1 MNGAGVAVLA
11 VAFAAFSIAVKREV
25 VRNGAA
31 STLNGVSVGKA
42 MPDATLKDTSGAPVT
57 LSALR
62 KDKKVV
68 LVNFWGTWCAPCRIE
83 MPAFEKLYKAQRD
96 SGFLIVAIDEG
107 EPRDSLTRYLAKKPV
122 SFLILIDSAGKFA
135 DRLGVQAF
143 PTSILVTSDGR
154 VARVVEGLETY
165 LAMEVEG
172 MLRTKG
178 TAAVAAPGAV
188 VRVTKRP
195 Q

>member
-1 MNGAGVAVLA
+1 
-11 VAFAAFSIAVKREV
+11 
-25 VRNGAA
+25 
-31 STLNGVSVGKA
+31 
-42 MPDATLKDTSGAPVT
+42 
-57 LSALR
+57 
-62 KDKKVV
+62 
-68 LVNFWGTWCAPCRIE
+68 
-83 MPAFEKLYKAQRD
+83 
-96 SGFLIVAIDEG
+96 
-107 EPRDSLTRYLAKKPV
+107 KPV